1 MLLISQGW
9 SHFFHYRSKGWYH
22 RQLRHWYELFSREQ
36 IMVNLYED
44 LRCEPA
50 AMLRRILT
58 F

>member
-1 MLLISQGW
+1 MDESDKSTGGSRING
-9 SHFFHYRSKGWYH
+9 
-22 RQLRHWYELFSREQ
+22 WYELFSREQ